1 VCANRYITYIYI
13 IIKVCANRYITY
25 IYIIIKVCANT
36 YICIIIKVCADTY
49 IYIVIKRDRRS
60 LQGALFVGYLL
71 VESVDLLLDLL
82 RKERAGREAGM
93 GRRIGGRESFPYS
106 HDQDHTSFPFPY

>member
-25 IYIIIKVCANT
+25 IY
-36 YICIIIKVCADTY
+36 IIIKVCADTY